1 MEHKKKKDV
10 EKTKENY
17 RQIGRKS
24 RNKDLYQSPLLGHIV
39 GGKYGSPLA
48 QFGPVKQF
56 ILKYVISKM

>member
-1 MEHKKKKDV
+1 MEHKKIIKKKDV

-39 GGKYGSPLA
+39 GGK
-48 QFGPVKQF
+48 
-56 ILKYVISKM
+56 